1 MAGGTSTASP
11 SSCGRCLLVG
21 GGLVNLPPRR
31 RVPPPVSRAAAASD
45 ARAPFP
51 AVRAPSRSP
60 ADGRRHI
67 RQAANTARYLAGA
80 AAAAAGPA
88 AAAVAATPAA
98 GCTNEWS
105 VSRRTLKLA
114 CEKPCDFPMLRLTQK
129 HDRLLNA
136 LVPSAVNSF
145 FTPHLTCMQQE
156 LVVRAKAIVYL
167 KRTVPSLRRAE
178 NSWAVFMLVAK
189 ASDILH
195 ATKKRRER
203 RRALARWRRMRP
215 ARSVS
220 VALSQRPEIPP
231 PRLRPATWCFSS
243 FTGAP
248 AHRCCGWEEGEVR
261 LFSMCANI

>member
-1 MAGGTSTASP
+1 MDAGMAGGTSTASS

-31 RVPPPVSRAAAASD
+31 RLLPPVSRAAAASD
-45 ARAPFP
+45 ARAPFT

-67 RQAANTARYLAGA
+67 RPAAHTARYLAGA
-80 AAAAAGPA
+80 TAAAAGPA

-114 CEKPCDFPMLRLTQK
+114 GEKPCDFPMLRLTQK
-129 HDRLLNA
+129 DDRLLNA
-136 LVPSAVNSF
+136 LVPSAVKSS
-145 FTPHLTCMQQE
+145 FTPHLTCMQQA
-156 LVVRAKAIVYL
+156 LVVLARAIVYL
-167 KRTVPSLRRAE
+167 ERTVPSSCRAE
-178 NSWAVFMLVAK
+178 NSWAVIRLLAK

-203 RRALARWRRMRP
+203 RRALARWRQMRP

-220 VALSQRPEIPP
+220 VTLSQRPEIPP
-231 PRLRPATWCFSS
+231 PRLRPAMWCFLS

-248 AHRCCGWEEGEVR
+248 AHRCCR
-261 LFSMCANI
+261 